1 MLDVVTKPPNAGV
14 RMFRP
19 SERQLALA
27 PFRAF
32 IDDIAAP
39 MRVFIDGREVGDLW
53 ANQIKYFDVK
63 PGTHTVQLRQY
74 IVRFNKL
81 VISAED
87 GQTVEL
93 ACWSSRWA
101 FLSKALSWTP
111 YPYLH
116 QMTPRERRRVE
127 RMAAKSAPP
136 TPRNLAEG

>member
-1 MLDVVTKPPNAGV
+1 LDVVTTASNTGIKV
-14 RMFRP
+14 FRP
-19 SERQLALA
+19 SEHVLTVA

-32 IDDIAAP
+32 ADDVAAP
-39 MRVFIDGREVGDLW
+39 MRVFIDGHEVGDLW

-81 VISAED
+81 VVSTEG

-93 ACWSSRWA
+93 ACWSAKWA
-101 FLSKALSWTP
+101 FLSKVLSWTP

-116 QMTPRERRRVE
+116 GMTARERRRVE
-127 RMAAKSAPP
+127 RMAAKSTSP